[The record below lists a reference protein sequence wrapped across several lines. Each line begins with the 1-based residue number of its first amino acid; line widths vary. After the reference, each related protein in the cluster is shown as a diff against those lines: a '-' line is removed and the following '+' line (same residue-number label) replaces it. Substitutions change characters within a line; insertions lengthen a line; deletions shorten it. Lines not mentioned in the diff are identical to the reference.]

1 MTELSDDLGKEMKKI
16 EAERHKSDIDRE
28 LKELGAGI
36 HKVTHEIS
44 EEFKKVQDSFSESSS
59 DPTP

>member
-1 MTELSDDLGKEMKKI
+1 MTELSDDLGKEMKKV

-28 LKELGAGI
+28 IKELGAGI

-44 EEFKKVQDSFSESSS
+44 EEFKLVQDSF
-59 DPTP
+59 

>member
-1 MTELSDDLGKEMKKI
+1 MTELSDDLGKEMKKV

-28 LKELGAGI
+28 IRELGAGI

-44 EEFKKVQDSFSESSS
+44 GEIKKVQDSFSDPSS
-59 DPTP
+59 DPAP

>member
-1 MTELSDDLGKEMKKI
+1 MTELSDDLGKEMKKV
-16 EAERHKSDIDRE
+16 EAEGHKSDIDRE
-28 LKELGAGI
+28 IQELGAGI
-36 HKVTHEIS
+36 HKVTHDIS

>member
-1 MTELSDDLGKEMKKI
+1 MTELSDDLGKEMKKV

-28 LKELGAGI
+28 IKELGAGI

-44 EEFKKVQDSFSESSS
+44 EEFKLGQDSFSDPSS
-59 DPTP
+59 DPAP